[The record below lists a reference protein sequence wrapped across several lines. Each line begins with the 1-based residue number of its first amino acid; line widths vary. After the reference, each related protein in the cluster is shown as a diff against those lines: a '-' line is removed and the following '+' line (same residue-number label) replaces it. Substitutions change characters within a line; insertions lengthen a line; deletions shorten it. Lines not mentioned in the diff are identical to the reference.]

1 MKLVYKV
8 PKINHYRNIKE
19 VLKAEF
25 QMSDRLLL
33 KLKRLQKIYLN
44 QNTVYVHHT
53 ILPGDIIT
61 CDLNDEED
69 SPNIVPTNMPLS
81 ILYEDEAYLV
91 INKTAGIP
99 VHPSMEHYT
108 DSLSN
113 GVRFY
118 FDQIGLKKKIRPVN
132 RLDKDTSGV
141 VLFAKNEYIQE
152 YLVREM
158 KNKEFHKEY
167 IAICNG
173 LLNEKQGTINLPI
186 SRKEGSIIERC
197 VDEKVHLLSPTI

>member
-8 PKINHYRNIKE
+8 PKTNYYQNVKE

-33 KLKRLQKIYLN
+33 KLKKLQRIYLN
-44 QNTVYVHHT
+44 QNTVYVHHA

-61 CDLNDEED
+61 CDLDDEED
-69 SPNIVPTNMPLS
+69 NSNIVPTNMPLS

-91 INKTAGIP
+91 INKPAGIP

-113 GVRFY
+113 GIRAY
-118 FDQIGLKKKIRPVN
+118 FDQIGLRKKIRPVN
-132 RLDKDTSGV
+132 RLDKDTSGIV
-141 VLFAKNEYIQE
+141 VFAKNEYVQE
-152 YLVREM
+152 ALVRQM
-158 KNKEFHKEY
+158 QNHLFQKEY
-167 IAICNG
+167 IAIISG
-173 LLNEKQGTINLPI
+173 KLEKSKRNYFFAN
-186 SRKEGSIIERC
+186 C
-197 VDEKVHLLSPTI
+197 

>member
-152 YLVREM
+152 AFVKQM
-158 KNKEFHKEY
+158 QNHFFQKEY
-167 IAICNG
+167 IAIVSG
-173 LLNEKQGTINLPI
+173 KFEKNK
-186 SRKEGSIIERC
+186 RNYFFA
-197 VDEKVHLLSPTI
+197 D